1 MKNHCYNIYCI
12 SMYVYIWRFSD
23 MKKFKAAASLL
34 LALLIMFGASAALL
48 PITDVEAASP
58 GTWIASWST
67 AGVNGSIS
75 LENYVPGLKVN
86 DFIPARSVVR
96 IETQLSAGGTYSRYR
111 FSNQYGTS
119 ALTIGGASVALTDT
133 PGTARILADTATPI
147 TFNDGQPTVTINPGE
162 TIWSD
167 TVYFP
172 VDELSYVTVSMYIP
186 NTTYIKTGGLYGSR
200 AYLKSA
206 ATTDNLDDAKLN
218 MASEI
223 KIASGTITYHTTPF
237 MTGIDVRADYAD
249 AYSVVF
255 IGDSTL
261 TNEVHHYFAQR
272 AYNAGYQ
279 HVGFVN
285 NSIVANRLLYDGVGL
300 IGNLYGESVLKRF
313 QRDVLDVTGAKAVLV
328 KIGLNDILHPMT
340 ESMKGVAPYA
350 SVDDIINGY
359 KQIIAAARAKG
370 LKVYFFTNTAW
381 NGYERSFLGQTGDL
395 SWTQDAQVMCDQLDA
410 WIKSTNLI
418 DGYFDM
424 SPLSSPV
431 DSTSLLPAFTTDG
444 AHLTSLG
451 AVAMADLIDP
461 RIIGASSLR
470 KSADIKNV
478 DPYASVDEVISAYY
492 ATSVVP
498 TTGGNSGNSGNS
510 GNNANTTTNKNNNN
524 NNTRPAGTTTIND
537 YLAESVLASREQ
549 AEQESNRN
557 PQQPNVPTT
566 KAPSTTKAPATTT
579 KPANN
584 NTQTSTTKQQSTTAK
599 QDATTK
605 PSTTANASAVA
616 SSVQASL
623 EQAQS
628 AVTSTT
634 AAQQATAEPA
644 GDATYAD
651 TALMNTT
658 EHYYSV
664 SVDLIQN
671 GEAGTVA
678 AEPPVVATEMSGNGT
693 LIGVVLVI
701 VLVGMVVGAVV
712 ITMKTKR
719 RSDME

>member
-1 MKNHCYNIYCI
+1 
-12 SMYVYIWRFSD
+12 

-48 PITDVEAASP
+48 PMTDVDAASP

-200 AYLKSA
+200 AYLKSS

-279 HVGFVN
+279 HIGFVN

-300 IGNLYGESVLKRF
+300 IGNLYGEAVLKRF

-470 KSADIKNV
+470 KSADINNV

-498 TTGGNSGNSGNS
+498 TTGGNGGNSGNSGNG

-584 NTQTSTTKQQSTTAK
+584 NTQTSTTKQPSTTAK

-651 TALMNTT
+651 TSLMNTT

-693 LIGVVLVI
+693 LIGVVLVV